1 MGKRITALFI
11 GALCLA
17 GGLAAQTPQ
26 PILKGKVIDRGGET
40 VIGAHVKWKNAQGG
54 AVTDLDGNFSI
65 PETGTELV
73 ISFLGYKTQ
82 TIKIKPGQKN
92 LVITLEDDAQDLDE
106 LVVVGYGTQ
115 KKASLTGSIETIKS
129 EDLLSLPT
137 ANLDEALYGQVA
149 GLQVMQ
155 TTGDPSS
162 AKEAN
167 LHIRGINNSPLLVID
182 GVPRFGTTTSDGEMR
197 LSDLNPDDIESISI
211 LKDAAAAAVYG
222 ARAANG
228 VILVQTKRASGN
240 QKVSVNYRGQ
250 MNIQQATQLP
260 DFLDA
265 YEYAK
270 LYNRAVENTPGTAN
284 AAYTPEQLEMIRTH
298 SNPNVYGDE
307 NLLDYLDN
315 VGYTTTHSVSA
326 NGGNQYVKY
335 YISGGY
341 THSKG
346 LYSEVNR
353 DRFNYSAKLDATLTK
368 GLVLSLDITGSRS
381 NSKNSSYTTIDNAYN
396 SSPLQVLRFDNGYL
410 ASVDGSN
417 PLINVEGLGGYIKD
431 TGKMNTIT
439 ANLRWELPWV
449 KGLSV
454 YARATFDNNTRI
466 EKTFD
471 KPVTLYTYD
480 QQTGQFDTDPNTVYP
495 TAKVSIEQ
503 IDRFVDNQLYEAG
516 INYNRTFAA
525 KHDVGAM
532 LVANYQQTHNQYMT
546 GENQNASIYPETI
559 VLQARMTIGT
569 AVTARLL
576 GSETYNQRASLIGR
590 LNYGYDYRYFVE
602 ASFRVDGSTYFHP
615 DHRWGFFPSVSASWV
630 LSNETFFKN
639 WKQKVLSNVK
649 FRASTGLLGDDGL
662 VGEYSYLLT
671 YIESTRE
678 GYNIGGN
685 YRPGIIMST
694 GNYPNPELT
703 WGKSHDYNIAADL
716 GFWDNRFGLTFEHYW
731 RYETDKITAA
741 PSYLYPPST
750 GVDGNVPNMNFSKLK
765 AWGWDLTLT
774 HRNTV
779 GKVKYNV
786 DLTLAKSQ
794 DKYLDFGDES
804 SVTPNL
810 RRVGRSS
817 MVWSMYEAEGL
828 FQSQEEIDNWPLDQD
843 GQGNATLAP
852 GDIKYKDQDGNHV
865 LDTKD
870 LVYVKNS
877 SNPDF
882 NFSLRLGASYKGF
895 FVNVMFQGAT
905 GYQQNIKELYTT
917 NSGSLQRFQ
926 KYHLTDTWTPD
937 NPGAS
942 LPRIKFATANDNN
955 RKEST
960 FWVRDCDFLRLK
972 SLSLGYALQPAVLKK
987 LKLTS
992 ASIAL
997 QGSNLV
1003 TWSSLSDLG
1012 MDPESLRGYPIQ
1024 RSYGITLNLG
1034 F

>member
-346 LYSEVNR
+346 LYSGVNR

-559 VLQARMTIGT
+559 GT

-590 LNYGYDYRYFVE
+590 LNYGYDYRYFV
-602 ASFRVDGSTYFHP
+602 
-615 DHRWGFFPSVSASWV
+615 
-630 LSNETFFKN
+630 
-639 WKQKVLSNVK
+639 
-649 FRASTGLLGDDGL
+649 
-662 VGEYSYLLT
+662 
-671 YIESTRE
+671 
-678 GYNIGGN
+678 
-685 YRPGIIMST
+685 
-694 GNYPNPELT
+694 
-703 WGKSHDYNIAADL
+703 
-716 GFWDNRFGLTFEHYW
+716 
-731 RYETDKITAA
+731 
-741 PSYLYPPST
+741 
-750 GVDGNVPNMNFSKLK
+750 
-765 AWGWDLTLT
+765 
-774 HRNTV
+774 
-779 GKVKYNV
+779 
-786 DLTLAKSQ
+786 
-794 DKYLDFGDES
+794 
-804 SVTPNL
+804 
-810 RRVGRSS
+810 
-817 MVWSMYEAEGL
+817 
-828 FQSQEEIDNWPLDQD
+828 
-843 GQGNATLAP
+843 
-852 GDIKYKDQDGNHV
+852 
-865 LDTKD
+865 
-870 LVYVKNS
+870 
-877 SNPDF
+877 
-882 NFSLRLGASYKGF
+882 
-895 FVNVMFQGAT
+895 
-905 GYQQNIKELYTT
+905 
-917 NSGSLQRFQ
+917 
-926 KYHLTDTWTPD
+926 
-937 NPGAS
+937 
-942 LPRIKFATANDNN
+942 
-955 RKEST
+955 
-960 FWVRDCDFLRLK
+960 
-972 SLSLGYALQPAVLKK
+972 
-987 LKLTS
+987 
-992 ASIAL
+992 
-997 QGSNLV
+997 
-1003 TWSSLSDLG
+1003 
-1012 MDPESLRGYPIQ
+1012 
-1024 RSYGITLNLG
+1024 
-1034 F
+1034 

>member
-92 LVITLEDDAQDLDE
+92 LVVTLEDDAQDLDE

-270 LYNRAVENTPGTAN
+270 LYNRAVENTPGTTN
-284 AAYTPEQLEMIRTH
+284 MAYTPEQLEMIRTH

-346 LYSEVNR
+346 LYSGVNR

-368 GLVLSLDITGSRS
+368 GLVLSLDLTGSRS

-396 SSPLQVLRFDNGYL
+396 FSPLQVLRFDNGYL
-410 ASVDGSN
+410 ASADGSN

-466 EKTFD
+466 EKTFN

-546 GENQNASIYPETI
+546 GENQNASIYPE
-559 VLQARMTIGT
+559 TIGT

-882 NFSLRLGASYKGF
+882 NFRLGASYKGF

>member
-1 MGKRITALFI
+1 MKHKSIYTLITA
-11 GALCLA
+11 ALIC
-17 GGLAAQTPQ
+17 GNIDAQNALPM
-26 PILKGKVIDRGGET
+26 LKGKVIDRGGET
-40 VIGAHVKWKNAQGG
+40 VIGAHVRWKNDKAA
-54 AVTDLDGNFSI
+54 AVTDLDGNFTI
-65 PETGTELV
+65 PESGTELV
-73 ISFLGYKTQ
+73 VSFLGYKTQ
-82 TIKIKPGQKN
+82 YVKVKPGQKN
-92 LVITLEDDAQDLDE
+92 LVIRLEDDAQELDE
-106 LVVVGYGTQ
+106 LVVIGYGTQ
-115 KKASLTGSIETIKS
+115 KKSSLTGSIETIKS
-129 EDLLSLPT
+129 EDLLSMPT

-182 GVPRFGTTTSDGEMR
+182 GVPRFGTNTSDGEMR

-228 VILVQTKRASGN
+228 VILVQTKRAAGN

-260 DFLDA
+260 EFLDA
-265 YEYAK
+265 YNYAL
-270 LYNRAVENTPGTAN
+270 LYNKAVENTPGTTN
-284 AAYTPEQLEMIRTH
+284 TAYTPEQLEQIRTH
-298 SNPNVYGDE
+298 SNPNLYGDE
-307 NLLDYLDN
+307 DLLDYLDN
-315 VGYTTTHSVSA
+315 IGYTTTHSVSA
-326 NGGNQYVKY
+326 NGGNQFLKY

-341 THSKG
+341 THSQG
-346 LYSEVNR
+346 LYSGVNR

-368 GLVLSLDITGSRS
+368 GLVLSLDIMGARTD
-381 NSKNSSYTTIDNAYN
+381 SKNSSYTTIDAAYN
-396 SSPLQVLRFDNGYL
+396 FSPLQVLRFSNGYM
-410 ASVDGSN
+410 ASIDGSN

-431 TGKMNTIT
+431 TGRMNTIT
-439 ANLRWELPWV
+439 ANLKWELPWV
-449 KGLSV
+449 KGLSM
-454 YARATFDNNTRI
+454 YARATFDNNNRM
-466 EKTFD
+466 EKTFS

-480 QQTGQFDTDPNTVYP
+480 AQTGDYAIDPNTVYP
-495 TAKVSIEQ
+495 TAKVTVEQ
-503 IDRFVDNQLYEAG
+503 TDRFVNNQLYEAG
-516 INYNRTFAA
+516 INYNRTFNS

-532 LVANYQQTHNQYMT
+532 LIANYQQTHNQYMT
-546 GENQNASIYPETI
+546 GENQNAAIYPEI
-559 VLQARMTIGT
+559 IGT
-569 AVTARLL
+569 AVSARLI
-576 GSETYNQRASLIGR
+576 GSEAYNQRASLIGR
-590 LNYGYDYRYFVE
+590 LNYGYDYRYFIE

-615 DHRWGFFPSVSASWV
+615 DHRWGFFPSVSGSWV
-630 LSNETFFKN
+630 LSNEKFFKEWN
-639 WKQKVLSNVK
+639 QKVLSNVK

-662 VGEYSYLLT
+662 VGEYAYLLT
-671 YIESTRE
+671 FMESTRE
-678 GYNIGGN
+678 GYNIGGI
-685 YRPGIIMST
+685 YRPGIIMNT

-703 WGKSHDYNIAADL
+703 WGKSHDYNIATDL
-716 GFWDNRFGLTFEHYW
+716 GFWDNRFGLTFEYYW
-731 RYETDKITAA
+731 RFETDKITAA

-750 GVDGNVPNMNFSKLK
+750 GVSGNVPNMNFSKLK

-774 HRNTV
+774 HRNTI

-786 DLTLAKSQ
+786 DLTLAKSD

-804 SVTPNL
+804 SVSPNL

-817 MVWSMYEAEGL
+817 MVWAMYEAEGL
-828 FQSQEEIDNWPLDQD
+828 FQSQEEIDAYMPNMSEADK
-843 GQGNATLAP
+843 AALAP
-852 GDIKYKDQDGNHV
+852 GDIKYKDQNNDGR
-865 LDTKD
+865 LTTEDMI
-870 LVYVKNS
+870 YVKNS

-882 NFSLRLGASYKGF
+882 NFSIRLGASYKGF
-895 FVNVMFQGAT
+895 FINAMFQGAT

-926 KYHLTDTWTPD
+926 EYHLTDCWSSD
-937 NPGAS
+937 NPNAT

-960 FWVRDCDFLRLK
+960 FWIRDCDFLRLK
-972 SLSLGYALQPAVLKK
+972 SLSIGYAFQPALLKK
-987 LKLTS
+987 IKLNS

-997 QGSNLV
+997 QGSNLL
-1003 TWSSLSDLG
+1003 TWSSISDLG

>member
-1 MGKRITALFI
+1 MKHKSIYTLITA
-11 GALCLA
+11 ALIC
-17 GGLAAQTPQ
+17 GNIDAQNALPM
-26 PILKGKVIDRGGET
+26 LKGKVIDRGGET
-40 VIGAHVKWKNAQGG
+40 VIGAHVRWKNDKAA
-54 AVTDLDGNFSI
+54 AVTDLDGNFTI
-65 PETGTELV
+65 PESGTELV
-73 ISFLGYKTQ
+73 VSFLGYKTQ
-82 TIKIKPGQKN
+82 YVKVKPGQKN
-92 LVITLEDDAQDLDE
+92 LVIRLEDDAQELDE
-106 LVVVGYGTQ
+106 LVVIGYGTQ
-115 KKASLTGSIETIKS
+115 KKSSLTGSIETIKS
-129 EDLLSLPT
+129 EDLLSMPT

-182 GVPRFGTTTSDGEMR
+182 GVPRFGTNTSDGEMR

-228 VILVQTKRASGN
+228 VILVQTKRAAGN

-260 DFLDA
+260 EFLDA
-265 YEYAK
+265 YNYAL
-270 LYNRAVENTPGTAN
+270 LYNKAVENTPGTTN
-284 AAYTPEQLEMIRTH
+284 TAYTPEQLEQIRTH
-298 SNPNVYGDE
+298 SNPNLYGDE
-307 NLLDYLDN
+307 DLLDYLDN
-315 VGYTTTHSVSA
+315 IGYTTTHSVSA
-326 NGGNQYVKY
+326 NGGNQFLKY

-341 THSKG
+341 THSQG
-346 LYSEVNR
+346 LYSGVNR

-368 GLVLSLDITGSRS
+368 GLVLSLDIMGARTD
-381 NSKNSSYTTIDNAYN
+381 SKNSSYTTIDAAYN
-396 SSPLQVLRFDNGYL
+396 FSPLQVLRFSNGYM
-410 ASVDGSN
+410 ASIDGSN

-431 TGKMNTIT
+431 TGRMNTIT
-439 ANLRWELPWV
+439 ANLKWELPWV
-449 KGLSV
+449 KGLSM
-454 YARATFDNNTRI
+454 YARATFDNNTRM
-466 EKTFD
+466 EKTFS

-480 QQTGQFDTDPNTVYP
+480 AQTGDYAIDPNTVYP
-495 TAKVSIEQ
+495 TAKVTVEQ
-503 IDRFVDNQLYEAG
+503 TDRFVNNQLYEAG
-516 INYNRTFAA
+516 INYNRTFNS

-546 GENQNASIYPETI
+546 GENQNAAIYPEI
-559 VLQARMTIGT
+559 IGT
-569 AVTARLL
+569 AVSARLI
-576 GSETYNQRASLIGR
+576 GSEAYNQRASLIGR
-590 LNYGYDYRYFVE
+590 LNYGYDYRYFIE

-615 DHRWGFFPSVSASWV
+615 DHRWGFFPSVSGSWV
-630 LSNETFFKN
+630 LSNEKFFKEWN
-639 WKQKVLSNVK
+639 QKVLSNVK

-662 VGEYSYLLT
+662 VGEYAYLLT
-671 YIESTRE
+671 FMESTRE
-678 GYNIGGN
+678 GYNIGGI
-685 YRPGIIMST
+685 YRPGIIMNT

-703 WGKSHDYNIAADL
+703 WGKSHDYNIATDL
-716 GFWDNRFGLTFEHYW
+716 GFWDNRFGLTFEYYW
-731 RYETDKITAA
+731 RFETDKITAA

-750 GVDGNVPNMNFSKLK
+750 GVSGNVPNMNFSKLK

-774 HRNTV
+774 HRNTI

-786 DLTLAKSQ
+786 DLTLAKSD

-804 SVTPNL
+804 SVSPNL

-817 MVWSMYEAEGL
+817 MVWAMYEAEGL
-828 FQSQEEIDNWPLDQD
+828 FQSQEEIDAYMPNMSEADK
-843 GQGNATLAP
+843 AALAP
-852 GDIKYKDQDGNHV
+852 GDIKYKDQNNDGR
-865 LDTKD
+865 LTTEDMI
-870 LVYVKNS
+870 YVKNS

-882 NFSLRLGASYKGF
+882 NFSIRLGASYKGF
-895 FVNVMFQGAT
+895 FINAMFQGAT

-926 KYHLTDTWTPD
+926 EYHLTDCWSSD
-937 NPGAS
+937 NPNAT

-960 FWVRDCDFLRLK
+960 FWIRDCDFLRLK
-972 SLSLGYALQPAVLKK
+972 SLSIGYAFQPALLKK
-987 LKLTS
+987 IKLNS

-997 QGSNLV
+997 QGSNLL
-1003 TWSSLSDLG
+1003 TWSSISDLG

>member
-1 MGKRITALFI
+1 MKHKSIYTLITA
-11 GALCLA
+11 ALIC
-17 GGLAAQTPQ
+17 GNIDAQNALPM
-26 PILKGKVIDRGGET
+26 LKGKVIDRGGET
-40 VIGAHVKWKNAQGG
+40 VIGAHVRWKNDKAA
-54 AVTDLDGNFSI
+54 AVTDLDGNFTI
-65 PETGTELV
+65 PESGTELV
-73 ISFLGYKTQ
+73 VSFLGYKTQ
-82 TIKIKPGQKN
+82 YVKVKPGQKD
-92 LVITLEDDAQDLDE
+92 LVIRLEDDAQELDE
-106 LVVVGYGTQ
+106 LVVIGYGTQ
-115 KKASLTGSIETIKS
+115 KKSSLTGSIETIKS
-129 EDLLSLPT
+129 EDLLSMPT

-182 GVPRFGTTTSDGEMR
+182 GVPRFGTNTSDGEMR

-228 VILVQTKRASGN
+228 VILVQTKRAAGN

-260 DFLDA
+260 EFLDA
-265 YEYAK
+265 YNYAL
-270 LYNRAVENTPGTAN
+270 LYNKAVENTPGTTN
-284 AAYTPEQLEMIRTH
+284 TAYTPEQLEQIRTH
-298 SNPNVYGDE
+298 SNPNLYGDE
-307 NLLDYLDN
+307 DLLDYLDN
-315 VGYTTTHSVSA
+315 IGYTTTHSVSA
-326 NGGNQYVKY
+326 NGGNQFLKY

-341 THSKG
+341 THSQG
-346 LYSEVNR
+346 LYSGVNR

-368 GLVLSLDITGSRS
+368 GLVLSLDIMGARTD
-381 NSKNSSYTTIDNAYN
+381 SKNSSYTTIDAAYN
-396 SSPLQVLRFDNGYL
+396 FSPLQVLRFSNGYM
-410 ASVDGSN
+410 ASIDGSN

-431 TGKMNTIT
+431 TGRMNTIT
-439 ANLRWELPWV
+439 ANLKWELPWV
-449 KGLSV
+449 KGLSM
-454 YARATFDNNTRI
+454 YARATFDNNNRM
-466 EKTFD
+466 EKTFS
-471 KPVTLYTYD
+471 KPVALYTYD
-480 QQTGQFDTDPNTVYP
+480 AQTGDYAIDPNTVYP
-495 TAKVSIEQ
+495 TAKVTVEQ
-503 IDRFVDNQLYEAG
+503 TDRFVNNQLYEAG
-516 INYNRTFAA
+516 INYNRTFNS

-546 GENQNASIYPETI
+546 GENQNAAIYPEI
-559 VLQARMTIGT
+559 IGT
-569 AVTARLL
+569 AVSARLI
-576 GSETYNQRASLIGR
+576 GSEAYNQRASLIGR
-590 LNYGYDYRYFVE
+590 LNYGYDYRYFIE

-615 DHRWGFFPSVSASWV
+615 DHRWGFFPSVSGSWV
-630 LSNETFFKN
+630 LSNEKFFKEWN
-639 WKQKVLSNVK
+639 QKVLSNVK

-662 VGEYSYLLT
+662 VGEYAYLLT
-671 YIESTRE
+671 FMESTRE
-678 GYNIGGN
+678 GYNIGGI
-685 YRPGIIMST
+685 YRPGIIMNT

-703 WGKSHDYNIAADL
+703 WGKSHDYNIATDL
-716 GFWDNRFGLTFEHYW
+716 GFWDNRFGLTFEYYW
-731 RYETDKITAA
+731 RFETDKITAA

-750 GVDGNVPNMNFSKLK
+750 GVSGNVPNMNFSKLK

-774 HRNTV
+774 HRNTI

-786 DLTLAKSQ
+786 DLTLAKSD

-804 SVTPNL
+804 SVSPNL

-817 MVWSMYEAEGL
+817 MVWAMYEAEGL
-828 FQSQEEIDNWPLDQD
+828 FQSQEEIDAYMPNMSEADK
-843 GQGNATLAP
+843 AALAP
-852 GDIKYKDQDGNHV
+852 GDIKYKDQNNDGK
-865 LDTKD
+865 LTTEDMI
-870 LVYVKNS
+870 YVKNS

-882 NFSLRLGASYKGF
+882 NFSIRLGASYKGF
-895 FVNVMFQGAT
+895 FINAMFQGAT

-926 KYHLTDTWTPD
+926 EYHLTDCWSSD
-937 NPGAS
+937 NPNAT

-960 FWVRDCDFLRLK
+960 FWIRDCDFLRLK
-972 SLSLGYALQPAVLKK
+972 SLSIGYAFQPALLKK
-987 LKLTS
+987 IKLNS

-997 QGSNLV
+997 QGSNLL
-1003 TWSSLSDLG
+1003 TWSSISDLG

>member
-1 MGKRITALFI
+1 MKHKSIYTLITA
-11 GALCLA
+11 ALIC
-17 GGLAAQTPQ
+17 GNIDAQNALPM
-26 PILKGKVIDRGGET
+26 LKGKVIDRGGET
-40 VIGAHVKWKNAQGG
+40 VIGAHVRWKNDKAA
-54 AVTDLDGNFSI
+54 AVTDLDGNFTI
-65 PETGTELV
+65 PESGTELV
-73 ISFLGYKTQ
+73 VSFLGYKTQ
-82 TIKIKPGQKN
+82 YVKVKPGQKN
-92 LVITLEDDAQDLDE
+92 LVIRLEDDAQELDE
-106 LVVVGYGTQ
+106 LVVIGYGTQ
-115 KKASLTGSIETIKS
+115 KKSSLTGSIETIKS
-129 EDLLSLPT
+129 EDLLSMPT

-182 GVPRFGTTTSDGEMR
+182 GVPRFGTNTSDGEMR

-228 VILVQTKRASGN
+228 VILVQTKRATGN

-260 DFLDA
+260 EFLDA
-265 YEYAK
+265 YNYAL
-270 LYNRAVENTPGTAN
+270 LYNKAVENTPGTTN
-284 AAYTPEQLEMIRTH
+284 TAYTPEQLEQIRTH
-298 SNPNVYGDE
+298 SNPNLYGDE
-307 NLLDYLDN
+307 DLLDYLDN
-315 VGYTTTHSVSA
+315 IGYSTTHSVSA
-326 NGGNQYVKY
+326 NGGNQFLKY

-341 THSKG
+341 THSQG
-346 LYSEVNR
+346 LYSGVNR

-368 GLVLSLDITGSRS
+368 GLVLSLDIMGARTD
-381 NSKNSSYTTIDNAYN
+381 SKNSSYTTIDAAYN
-396 SSPLQVLRFDNGYL
+396 FSPLQVLRFSNGYM
-410 ASVDGSN
+410 ASIDGSN

-431 TGKMNTIT
+431 TGRMNTIT
-439 ANLRWELPWV
+439 ANLKWELPWV
-449 KGLSV
+449 KGLSM
-454 YARATFDNNTRI
+454 YARATFDNNNRM
-466 EKTFD
+466 EKTFS

-480 QQTGQFDTDPNTVYP
+480 AQTGDYAIDPNTVYP
-495 TAKVSIEQ
+495 TAKVTVEQ
-503 IDRFVDNQLYEAG
+503 TDRFVNNQLYEAG
-516 INYNRTFAA
+516 INYNRTFNS

-546 GENQNASIYPETI
+546 GENQNAAIYPEI
-559 VLQARMTIGT
+559 IGT
-569 AVTARLL
+569 AVSARLI
-576 GSETYNQRASLIGR
+576 GSEAYNQRASLIGR
-590 LNYGYDYRYFVE
+590 LNYGYDYRYFIE

-615 DHRWGFFPSVSASWV
+615 DHRWGFFPSVSGSWV
-630 LSNETFFKN
+630 LSNEKFFKEWN
-639 WKQKVLSNVK
+639 QKVLSNVK

-662 VGEYSYLLT
+662 VGEYAYLLT
-671 YIESTRE
+671 FMESTRE
-678 GYNIGGN
+678 GYNIGGI
-685 YRPGIIMST
+685 YRPGIVMNT

-703 WGKSHDYNIAADL
+703 WGKSHDYNIATDL
-716 GFWDNRFGLTFEHYW
+716 GFWDNRFGLTFEYYW
-731 RYETDKITAA
+731 RFETDKITAA

-750 GVDGNVPNMNFSKLK
+750 GVSGNVPNMNFSKLK

-774 HRNTV
+774 HRNTI

-786 DLTLAKSQ
+786 DLTLAKSD

-804 SVTPNL
+804 SVSPNL

-817 MVWSMYEAEGL
+817 MVWAMYEAEGL
-828 FQSQEEIDNWPLDQD
+828 FQSQEEIDAYMPNMSEADK
-843 GQGNATLAP
+843 AALAP
-852 GDIKYKDQDGNHV
+852 GDIKYKDQNNDGR
-865 LDTKD
+865 LTTEDMI
-870 LVYVKNS
+870 YVKNS

-882 NFSLRLGASYKGF
+882 NFSIRLGASYKGF
-895 FVNVMFQGAT
+895 FINAMFQGAT

-926 KYHLTDTWTPD
+926 EYHLTDCWSSD
-937 NPGAS
+937 NPNAT

-960 FWVRDCDFLRLK
+960 FWIRDCDFLRLK
-972 SLSLGYALQPAVLKK
+972 SLSIGYAFQPALLKK
-987 LKLTS
+987 IKLNS

-997 QGSNLV
+997 QGSNLL
-1003 TWSSLSDLG
+1003 TWSSISDLG

>member
-1 MGKRITALFI
+1 MKHKSIYTLITA
-11 GALCLA
+11 ALIC
-17 GGLAAQTPQ
+17 GNIDAQNALPM
-26 PILKGKVIDRGGET
+26 LKGKVIDRGGET
-40 VIGAHVKWKNAQGG
+40 VIGAHVRWKNDKAA
-54 AVTDLDGNFSI
+54 AVTDLDGNFTI
-65 PETGTELV
+65 PESGTELV
-73 ISFLGYKTQ
+73 VSFLGYKTQ
-82 TIKIKPGQKN
+82 YVKVKPGQKN
-92 LVITLEDDAQDLDE
+92 LVIRLEDDAQELDE
-106 LVVVGYGTQ
+106 LVVIGYGTQ
-115 KKASLTGSIETIKS
+115 KKSSLTGSIETIKS
-129 EDLLSLPT
+129 EDLLSMPT

-182 GVPRFGTTTSDGEMR
+182 GVPRFGTNTSDGEMR

-228 VILVQTKRASGN
+228 VILVQTKRAAGN

-260 DFLDA
+260 EFLDA
-265 YEYAK
+265 YNYAL
-270 LYNRAVENTPGTAN
+270 LYNKAVENTPGTTN
-284 AAYTPEQLEMIRTH
+284 TAYTPEQLEQIRTH
-298 SNPNVYGDE
+298 SNPNLYGDE
-307 NLLDYLDN
+307 DLLDYLDN
-315 VGYTTTHSVSA
+315 IGYSTTHSVSA
-326 NGGNQYVKY
+326 NGGNQFLKY

-341 THSKG
+341 THSQG
-346 LYSEVNR
+346 LYSGVNR

-368 GLVLSLDITGSRS
+368 GLVLSLDIMGARTD
-381 NSKNSSYTTIDNAYN
+381 SKNSSYTTIDAAYN
-396 SSPLQVLRFDNGYL
+396 FSPLQVLRFSNGYM
-410 ASVDGSN
+410 ASIDGSN

-431 TGKMNTIT
+431 TGRMNTIT
-439 ANLRWELPWV
+439 ANLKWELPWV
-449 KGLSV
+449 KGLSM
-454 YARATFDNNTRI
+454 YARATFDNNNRM
-466 EKTFD
+466 EKTFS

-480 QQTGQFDTDPNTVYP
+480 AQTGDYAIDPNTVYP
-495 TAKVSIEQ
+495 TAKVTVEQ
-503 IDRFVDNQLYEAG
+503 TDRFVNNQLYEAG
-516 INYNRTFAA
+516 INYNRTFNS

-546 GENQNASIYPETI
+546 GENQNAAIYPEI
-559 VLQARMTIGT
+559 IGT
-569 AVTARLL
+569 AVSARLI
-576 GSETYNQRASLIGR
+576 GSEAYNQRASLIGR
-590 LNYGYDYRYFVE
+590 LNYGYDYRYFIE

-615 DHRWGFFPSVSASWV
+615 DHRWGFFPSVSGSWV
-630 LSNETFFKN
+630 LSNEKFFKEWN
-639 WKQKVLSNVK
+639 QKVLSNVK

-662 VGEYSYLLT
+662 VGEYAYLLT
-671 YIESTRE
+671 FMESTRE
-678 GYNIGGN
+678 GYNIGGI
-685 YRPGIIMST
+685 YRPGIVMNT

-703 WGKSHDYNIAADL
+703 WGKSHDYNIATDL
-716 GFWDNRFGLTFEHYW
+716 GFWDNRFGLTFEYYW
-731 RYETDKITAA
+731 RFETDKITAA

-750 GVDGNVPNMNFSKLK
+750 GVSGNVPNMNFSKLK

-774 HRNTV
+774 HRNTI

-786 DLTLAKSQ
+786 DLTLAKSD
-794 DKYLDFGDES
+794 DKYLNFGDES
-804 SVTPNL
+804 SVSPNL

-817 MVWSMYEAEGL
+817 MVWAMYEAEGL
-828 FQSQEEIDNWPLDQD
+828 FQSQEEIDAYMPNMSEADK
-843 GQGNATLAP
+843 AALAP
-852 GDIKYKDQDGNHV
+852 GDIKYKDQNNDGR
-865 LDTKD
+865 LTTEDMI
-870 LVYVKNS
+870 YVKNS

-882 NFSLRLGASYKGF
+882 NFSIRLGASYKGF
-895 FVNVMFQGAT
+895 FINAMFQGAT

-926 KYHLTDTWTPD
+926 EYHLTDCWSSD
-937 NPGAS
+937 NPNAT

-960 FWVRDCDFLRLK
+960 FWIRDCDFLRLK
-972 SLSLGYALQPAVLKK
+972 SLSIGYAFQPALLKK
-987 LKLTS
+987 IKLNS

-997 QGSNLV
+997 QGSNLL
-1003 TWSSLSDLG
+1003 TWSSISDLG

>member
-211 LKDAAAAAVYG
+211 LKDAAAAAVSG

-346 LYSEVNR
+346 LYSGVNR

-559 VLQARMTIGT
+559 GT

-694 GNYPNPELT
+694 GN
-703 WGKSHDYNIAADL
+703 
-716 GFWDNRFGLTFEHYW
+716 
-731 RYETDKITAA
+731 
-741 PSYLYPPST
+741 
-750 GVDGNVPNMNFSKLK
+750 
-765 AWGWDLTLT
+765 
-774 HRNTV
+774 
-779 GKVKYNV
+779 
-786 DLTLAKSQ
+786 
-794 DKYLDFGDES
+794 
-804 SVTPNL
+804 
-810 RRVGRSS
+810 
-817 MVWSMYEAEGL
+817 
-828 FQSQEEIDNWPLDQD
+828 
-843 GQGNATLAP
+843 
-852 GDIKYKDQDGNHV
+852 
-865 LDTKD
+865 
-870 LVYVKNS
+870 
-877 SNPDF
+877 
-882 NFSLRLGASYKGF
+882 
-895 FVNVMFQGAT
+895 
-905 GYQQNIKELYTT
+905 
-917 NSGSLQRFQ
+917 
-926 KYHLTDTWTPD
+926 
-937 NPGAS
+937 
-942 LPRIKFATANDNN
+942 
-955 RKEST
+955 
-960 FWVRDCDFLRLK
+960 
-972 SLSLGYALQPAVLKK
+972 
-987 LKLTS
+987 
-992 ASIAL
+992 
-997 QGSNLV
+997 
-1003 TWSSLSDLG
+1003 
-1012 MDPESLRGYPIQ
+1012 
-1024 RSYGITLNLG
+1024 
-1034 F
+1034 

>member
-1 MGKRITALFI
+1 MKHKSIFTLFAASLLCGHLGAQNAL
-11 GALCLA
+11 
-17 GGLAAQTPQ
+17 PM
-26 PILKGKVIDRGGET
+26 LKGKVIDRGGET
-40 VIGAHVKWKNAQGG
+40 VIGAHVRWKNDKAA
-54 AVTDLDGNFSI
+54 AVTDLDGNFII
-65 PETGTELV
+65 PETGSELV
-73 ISFLGYKTQ
+73 VSFLGYKTQ
-82 TIKIKPGQKN
+82 YVKVKPGQKD
-92 LVITLEDDAQDLDE
+92 LVIRLEDDAQELDE
-106 LVVVGYGTQ
+106 LVVIGYGTQ
-115 KKASLTGSIETIKS
+115 KKSSLTGSIETIKS
-129 EDLLSLPT
+129 EDLLSMPT

-162 AKEAN
+162 AKEAD

-182 GVPRFGTTTSDGEMR
+182 GVPRFGTSTSDGEMR

-228 VILVQTKRASGN
+228 VILVQTKRATGN

-265 YEYAK
+265 YNYAL
-270 LYNRAVENTPGTAN
+270 LYNRAVENTPGTTN
-284 AAYTPEQLEMIRTH
+284 TAYTPEQLEQIRTH
-298 SNPNVYGDE
+298 SNPNLYGDE
-307 NLLDYLDN
+307 DLLDYLDN
-315 VGYTTTHSVSA
+315 IGYTTTHSVSA
-326 NGGNQYVKY
+326 NGGNQFLKY

-346 LYSEVNR
+346 LYSGVNR

-368 GLVLSLDITGSRS
+368 GLVLSLDIMGARTD
-381 NSKNSSYTTIDNAYN
+381 SKNSSYTTIDAAYN
-396 SSPLQVLRFDNGYL
+396 FSPLQVLRFSNGYM

-431 TGKMNTIT
+431 TGRMNTIT
-439 ANLRWELPWV
+439 ANLKWDLPWV
-449 KGLSV
+449 KGLSI
-454 YARATFDNNTRI
+454 YARATFDNNTRM
-466 EKTFD
+466 EKTFS

-480 QQTGQFDTDPNTVYP
+480 AQTNEYSIDPNTVYP
-495 TAKVSIEQ
+495 TAKTTVEQ
-503 IDRFVDNQLYEAG
+503 IDRFVNNQLYEAG
-516 INYNRTFAA
+516 INYNRTFNS

-546 GENQNASIYPETI
+546 GENQNAAIYPEI
-559 VLQARMTIGT
+559 IGT
-569 AVTARLL
+569 AVSARLI

-615 DHRWGFFPSVSASWV
+615 DHRWGFFPSISGSWV
-630 LSNETFFKN
+630 LSNEKFFKN
-639 WKQKVLSNVK
+639 WNQKVLSNVK

-662 VGEYSYLLT
+662 VGEYAYLLT
-671 YIESTRE
+671 FMESTRE
-678 GYNIGGN
+678 GYNIGGI
-685 YRPGIIMST
+685 YRPGIVMNT
-694 GNYPNPELT
+694 GNYPNPALT
-703 WGKSHDYNIAADL
+703 WGKSHDYNIATDL
-716 GFWDNRFGLTFEHYW
+716 GFWDNRFGLTFEYYW
-731 RYETDKITAA
+731 RFETDKITAA

-750 GVDGNVPNMNFSKLK
+750 GVEGNVPNMNFSKLK

-774 HRNTV
+774 HRNTI

-786 DLTLAKSQ
+786 DLTLAKSD

-804 SVTPNL
+804 SVYPNL

-817 MVWSMYEAEGL
+817 MVWAMYEAEGL
-828 FQSQEEIDNWPLDQD
+828 FQSQEEIDAYMPNMSESDK
-843 GQGNATLAP
+843 AALAP
-852 GDIKYKDQDGNHV
+852 GDIKYKDQNNDGK
-865 LDTKD
+865 LTTEDMI
-870 LVYVKNS
+870 YVKNS

-882 NFSLRLGASYKGF
+882 NLSIRLGVNYKGF
-895 FVNVMFQGAT
+895 FINAMFQGAT

-926 KYHLTDTWTPD
+926 EYHLTDCWTPD
-937 NPGAS
+937 NPNAT

-960 FWVRDCDFLRLK
+960 FWIRDCDFLRLK
-972 SLSLGYALQPAVLKK
+972 SLSIGYAFQPALLKK
-987 LKLTS
+987 MKLNS

-997 QGSNLV
+997 QGSNLL
-1003 TWSSLSDLG
+1003 TWSSISDLG

>member
-1 MGKRITALFI
+1 MKHKSIYTLIIAALI
-11 GALCLA
+11 CGNIDAQNAL
-17 GGLAAQTPQ
+17 PM
-26 PILKGKVIDRGGET
+26 LKGKVIDRGGET
-40 VIGAHVKWKNAQGG
+40 VIGAHVRWKNDKAA
-54 AVTDLDGNFSI
+54 AVTDLDGNFTI
-65 PETGTELV
+65 PESGTELV
-73 ISFLGYKTQ
+73 VSFLGYKTQ
-82 TIKIKPGQKN
+82 YVKVKPGQKD
-92 LVITLEDDAQDLDE
+92 LVIRLEDDAQELDE
-106 LVVVGYGTQ
+106 LVVIGYGTQ
-115 KKASLTGSIETIKS
+115 KKSSLTGSIETIKS
-129 EDLLSLPT
+129 EDLLSMPT

-182 GVPRFGTTTSDGEMR
+182 GVPRFGTNTSDGEMR

-228 VILVQTKRASGN
+228 VILVQTKRAAGN

-260 DFLDA
+260 EFLDA
-265 YEYAK
+265 YNYAL
-270 LYNRAVENTPGTAN
+270 LYNKAVENTPGTTN
-284 AAYTPEQLEMIRTH
+284 TAYTPEQLEQIRTH
-298 SNPNVYGDE
+298 SNPNLYGDE
-307 NLLDYLDN
+307 DLLDHLDN
-315 VGYTTTHSVSA
+315 IGYTTTHSVSA
-326 NGGNQYVKY
+326 NGGNQFLKY

-341 THSKG
+341 THSQG
-346 LYSEVNR
+346 LYSGVNR

-368 GLVLSLDITGSRS
+368 GLVLSLDIMGARTD
-381 NSKNSSYTTIDNAYN
+381 SKNSSYTTIDAAYN
-396 SSPLQVLRFDNGYL
+396 FSPLQVLRFSNGYM
-410 ASVDGSN
+410 ASIDGSN

-431 TGKMNTIT
+431 TGRMNTIT
-439 ANLRWELPWV
+439 ANLKWELPWV
-449 KGLSV
+449 KGLSM
-454 YARATFDNNTRI
+454 YARATFDNNNRM
-466 EKTFD
+466 EKTFS

-480 QQTGQFDTDPNTVYP
+480 AQTGDYAIDPNTVYP
-495 TAKVSIEQ
+495 TAKVTVEQ
-503 IDRFVDNQLYEAG
+503 TDRFVNNQLYEAG
-516 INYNRTFAA
+516 INYNRTFNS

-546 GENQNASIYPETI
+546 GENQNAAIYPEI
-559 VLQARMTIGT
+559 IGT
-569 AVTARLL
+569 AVSARLI
-576 GSETYNQRASLIGR
+576 GSEAYNQRASLIGR
-590 LNYGYDYRYFVE
+590 LNYGYDYRYFIE

-615 DHRWGFFPSVSASWV
+615 DHRWGFFPSVSGSWV
-630 LSNETFFKN
+630 LSNEKFFKEWN
-639 WKQKVLSNVK
+639 QKVLSNVK

-662 VGEYSYLLT
+662 VGEYAYLLT
-671 YIESTRE
+671 FMESTRE
-678 GYNIGGN
+678 GYNIGGI
-685 YRPGIIMST
+685 YRPGIVMNT

-703 WGKSHDYNIAADL
+703 WGKSHDYNIATDL
-716 GFWDNRFGLTFEHYW
+716 GFWDNRFGLTFEYYW
-731 RYETDKITAA
+731 RFETDKITAA

-750 GVDGNVPNMNFSKLK
+750 GVSGNVPNMNFSKLK

-774 HRNTV
+774 HRNTI

-786 DLTLAKSQ
+786 DLTLAKSD

-804 SVTPNL
+804 SVSPNL

-817 MVWSMYEAEGL
+817 MVWAMYEAEGL
-828 FQSQEEIDNWPLDQD
+828 FQSQEEIDAYMPNMSEADK
-843 GQGNATLAP
+843 AALAP
-852 GDIKYKDQDGNHV
+852 GDIKYKDQNNDGK
-865 LDTKD
+865 LTTEDMI
-870 LVYVKNS
+870 YVKNS

-882 NFSLRLGASYKGF
+882 NFSIRLGASYKGF
-895 FVNVMFQGAT
+895 FINAMFQGAT

-926 KYHLTDTWTPD
+926 EYHLTDCWSSD
-937 NPGAS
+937 NPNAT

-960 FWVRDCDFLRLK
+960 FWIRDCDFLRLK
-972 SLSLGYALQPAVLKK
+972 SLSIGYAFQPALLKK
-987 LKLTS
+987 IKLNS

-997 QGSNLV
+997 QGSNLL
-1003 TWSSLSDLG
+1003 TWSSISDLG

>member
-1 MGKRITALFI
+1 MKHKSIYTLITA
-11 GALCLA
+11 ALIC
-17 GGLAAQTPQ
+17 GNIDAQNALPM
-26 PILKGKVIDRGGET
+26 LKGKVIDRGGET
-40 VIGAHVKWKNAQGG
+40 VIGAHVRWKNDKAA
-54 AVTDLDGNFSI
+54 AVTDLDGNFTI
-65 PETGTELV
+65 PESGTELV
-73 ISFLGYKTQ
+73 VSFLGYKTQ
-82 TIKIKPGQKN
+82 YVKVKPGQKD
-92 LVITLEDDAQDLDE
+92 LVIRLEDDAQELDE
-106 LVVVGYGTQ
+106 LVVIGYGTQ
-115 KKASLTGSIETIKS
+115 KKSSLTGSIETIKS
-129 EDLLSLPT
+129 EDLLSMPT

-182 GVPRFGTTTSDGEMR
+182 GVPRFGTNTSDGEMR

-228 VILVQTKRASGN
+228 VILVQTKRAAGN

-260 DFLDA
+260 EFLDA
-265 YEYAK
+265 YNYAL
-270 LYNRAVENTPGTAN
+270 LYNKAVENTPGTTN
-284 AAYTPEQLEMIRTH
+284 TAYTPEQLEQIRTH
-298 SNPNVYGDE
+298 ANPNLYGDE
-307 NLLDYLDN
+307 DLLDYLDN
-315 VGYTTTHSVSA
+315 IGYTTTHSVSA
-326 NGGNQYVKY
+326 NGGNQFLKY

-341 THSKG
+341 THSQG
-346 LYSEVNR
+346 LYSGVNR

-368 GLVLSLDITGSRS
+368 GLVLSLDIMGARTD
-381 NSKNSSYTTIDNAYN
+381 SKNSSYTTIDAAYN
-396 SSPLQVLRFDNGYL
+396 FSPLQVLRFSNGYM
-410 ASVDGSN
+410 ASIDGSN

-431 TGKMNTIT
+431 TGRMNTIT
-439 ANLRWELPWV
+439 ANLKWELPWV
-449 KGLSV
+449 KGLSM
-454 YARATFDNNTRI
+454 YARATFDNNTRM
-466 EKTFD
+466 EKTFS

-480 QQTGQFDTDPNTVYP
+480 AQTGDYAIDPNTVYP
-495 TAKVSIEQ
+495 TAKVTVEQ
-503 IDRFVDNQLYEAG
+503 TDRFVNNQLYEAG
-516 INYNRTFAA
+516 INYNRTFNS

-546 GENQNASIYPETI
+546 GENQNAAIYPEI
-559 VLQARMTIGT
+559 IGT
-569 AVTARLL
+569 AVSARLI
-576 GSETYNQRASLIGR
+576 GSEAYNQRASLIGR
-590 LNYGYDYRYFVE
+590 LNYGYDYRYFIE

-615 DHRWGFFPSVSASWV
+615 DHRWGFFPSISGSWV
-630 LSNETFFKN
+630 LSNEKFFKEWN
-639 WKQKVLSNVK
+639 QKVLSNVK

-662 VGEYSYLLT
+662 VGEYAYLLT
-671 YIESTRE
+671 FMESTRE
-678 GYNIGGN
+678 GYNIGGI
-685 YRPGIIMST
+685 YRPGIIMNT

-703 WGKSHDYNIAADL
+703 WGKSHDYNIATDL
-716 GFWDNRFGLTFEHYW
+716 GFWDNRFGLTFEYYW
-731 RYETDKITAA
+731 RFETDKITAA

-750 GVDGNVPNMNFSKLK
+750 GVSGNVPNMNFSKLK

-774 HRNTV
+774 HRNTI

-786 DLTLAKSQ
+786 DLTLAKSD

-804 SVTPNL
+804 SVSPNL

-817 MVWSMYEAEGL
+817 MVWAMYEAEGL
-828 FQSQEEIDNWPLDQD
+828 FQSQEEIDAYMPNMSEADK
-843 GQGNATLAP
+843 AALAP
-852 GDIKYKDQDGNHV
+852 GDIKYKDQNNDGK
-865 LDTKD
+865 LTTEDMI
-870 LVYVKNS
+870 YVKNS

-882 NFSLRLGASYKGF
+882 NFSIRLGASYKGF
-895 FVNVMFQGAT
+895 FINAMFQGAT

-926 KYHLTDTWTPD
+926 EYHLTDCWSSD
-937 NPGAS
+937 NPNAT

-960 FWVRDCDFLRLK
+960 FWIRDCDFLRLK
-972 SLSLGYALQPAVLKK
+972 SLSIGYAFQPALLKK
-987 LKLTS
+987 IKLNS

-997 QGSNLV
+997 QGSNLL
-1003 TWSSLSDLG
+1003 TWSSISDLG

>member
-346 LYSEVNR
+346 LYSGVNR

-559 VLQARMTIGT
+559 GT

-649 FRASTGLLGDDGL
+649 FRASSCQ
-662 VGEYSYLLT
+662 V
-671 YIESTRE
+671 
-678 GYNIGGN
+678 
-685 YRPGIIMST
+685 PG
-694 GNYPNPELT
+694 
-703 WGKSHDYNIAADL
+703 
-716 GFWDNRFGLTFEHYW
+716 F
-731 RYETDKITAA
+731 
-741 PSYLYPPST
+741 
-750 GVDGNVPNMNFSKLK
+750 
-765 AWGWDLTLT
+765 
-774 HRNTV
+774 HRS
-779 GKVKYNV
+779 
-786 DLTLAKSQ
+786 A
-794 DKYLDFGDES
+794 
-804 SVTPNL
+804 
-810 RRVGRSS
+810 RR
-817 MVWSMYEAEGL
+817 
-828 FQSQEEIDNWPLDQD
+828 
-843 GQGNATLAP
+843 
-852 GDIKYKDQDGNHV
+852 
-865 LDTKD
+865 
-870 LVYVKNS
+870 
-877 SNPDF
+877 
-882 NFSLRLGASYKGF
+882 
-895 FVNVMFQGAT
+895 
-905 GYQQNIKELYTT
+905 
-917 NSGSLQRFQ
+917 
-926 KYHLTDTWTPD
+926 
-937 NPGAS
+937 
-942 LPRIKFATANDNN
+942 
-955 RKEST
+955 
-960 FWVRDCDFLRLK
+960 
-972 SLSLGYALQPAVLKK
+972 
-987 LKLTS
+987 
-992 ASIAL
+992 
-997 QGSNLV
+997 
-1003 TWSSLSDLG
+1003 
-1012 MDPESLRGYPIQ
+1012 
-1024 RSYGITLNLG
+1024 
-1034 F
+1034 

>member
-92 LVITLEDDAQDLDE
+92 LVVTLEDDAQDLDE

-155 TTGDPSS
+155 TTGYPSS

-346 LYSEVNR
+346 LYSGVNR

-439 ANLRWELPWV
+439 ANLHWELPWV

-546 GENQNASIYPETI
+546 GENQNASIYPE
-559 VLQARMTIGT
+559 TIGT

-741 PSYLYPPST
+741 PYYL
-750 GVDGNVPNMNFSKLK
+750 
-765 AWGWDLTLT
+765 
-774 HRNTV
+774 
-779 GKVKYNV
+779 
-786 DLTLAKSQ
+786 
-794 DKYLDFGDES
+794 
-804 SVTPNL
+804 
-810 RRVGRSS
+810 
-817 MVWSMYEAEGL
+817 
-828 FQSQEEIDNWPLDQD
+828 
-843 GQGNATLAP
+843 
-852 GDIKYKDQDGNHV
+852 
-865 LDTKD
+865 
-870 LVYVKNS
+870 
-877 SNPDF
+877 
-882 NFSLRLGASYKGF
+882 
-895 FVNVMFQGAT
+895 
-905 GYQQNIKELYTT
+905 
-917 NSGSLQRFQ
+917 
-926 KYHLTDTWTPD
+926 
-937 NPGAS
+937 
-942 LPRIKFATANDNN
+942 
-955 RKEST
+955 
-960 FWVRDCDFLRLK
+960 
-972 SLSLGYALQPAVLKK
+972 
-987 LKLTS
+987 
-992 ASIAL
+992 
-997 QGSNLV
+997 
-1003 TWSSLSDLG
+1003 
-1012 MDPESLRGYPIQ
+1012 
-1024 RSYGITLNLG
+1024 
-1034 F
+1034 

>member
-92 LVITLEDDAQDLDE
+92 LVVTLEDDAQDLDE

-346 LYSEVNR
+346 LYSGVNR

-454 YARATFDNNTRI
+454 YARATFDNNTRM

-546 GENQNASIYPETI
+546 GENQNASIYPE
-559 VLQARMTIGT
+559 TIGT

-810 RRVGRSS
+810 RRVGRS

>member
-1 MGKRITALFI
+1 MKHKSIYTLITA
-11 GALCLA
+11 ALIC
-17 GGLAAQTPQ
+17 GNIDAQNALPM
-26 PILKGKVIDRGGET
+26 LKGKVIDRGGET
-40 VIGAHVKWKNAQGG
+40 VIGAHVRWKNDKAA
-54 AVTDLDGNFSI
+54 AVTDLDGNFTI
-65 PETGTELV
+65 PESGTELV
-73 ISFLGYKTQ
+73 VSFLGYKTQ
-82 TIKIKPGQKN
+82 YVKVKPGQKD
-92 LVITLEDDAQDLDE
+92 LVIRLEDDAQELDE
-106 LVVVGYGTQ
+106 LVVIGYGTQ
-115 KKASLTGSIETIKS
+115 KKSSLTGSIETIKS
-129 EDLLSLPT
+129 EDLLSMPT

-182 GVPRFGTTTSDGEMR
+182 GVPRFGTNTSDGEMR

-228 VILVQTKRASGN
+228 VILVQTKRAAGN

-260 DFLDA
+260 EFLDA
-265 YEYAK
+265 YNYAL
-270 LYNRAVENTPGTAN
+270 LYNKAVENTPGTTN
-284 AAYTPEQLEMIRTH
+284 TAYTPEQLEQIQTH
-298 SNPNVYGDE
+298 SNPNLYGDE
-307 NLLDYLDN
+307 DLLDYLDN
-315 VGYTTTHSVSA
+315 IGYTTTHSVSA
-326 NGGNQYVKY
+326 NGGNQFLKY

-341 THSKG
+341 THSQG
-346 LYSEVNR
+346 LYSGVNR

-368 GLVLSLDITGSRS
+368 GLVLSLDIMGARTD
-381 NSKNSSYTTIDNAYN
+381 SKNSSYTTIDAAYN
-396 SSPLQVLRFDNGYL
+396 FSPLQVLRFSNGYM
-410 ASVDGSN
+410 ASIDGSN

-431 TGKMNTIT
+431 TGRMNTIT
-439 ANLRWELPWV
+439 ANLKWELPWV
-449 KGLSV
+449 KGLSM
-454 YARATFDNNTRI
+454 YARATFDNNNRM
-466 EKTFD
+466 EKTFS

-480 QQTGQFDTDPNTVYP
+480 AQTGDYAIDPNTVYP
-495 TAKVSIEQ
+495 TAKVTVEQ
-503 IDRFVDNQLYEAG
+503 TDRFVNNQLYEAG
-516 INYNRTFAA
+516 INYNRTFNS

-546 GENQNASIYPETI
+546 GENQNAAIYPEI
-559 VLQARMTIGT
+559 IGT
-569 AVTARLL
+569 AISARLI
-576 GSETYNQRASLIGR
+576 GSEAYNQRASLIGR
-590 LNYGYDYRYFVE
+590 LNYGYDYRYFIE

-615 DHRWGFFPSVSASWV
+615 DHRWGFFPSVSGSWV
-630 LSNETFFKN
+630 LSNEKFFKEWN
-639 WKQKVLSNVK
+639 QKILSNVK

-662 VGEYSYLLT
+662 VGEYAYLLT
-671 YIESTRE
+671 FMESTRE
-678 GYNIGGN
+678 GYNIGGI
-685 YRPGIIMST
+685 YRPGIVMNT

-703 WGKSHDYNIAADL
+703 WGKSHDYNIATDL
-716 GFWDNRFGLTFEHYW
+716 GFWDNRFGLTFEYYW
-731 RYETDKITAA
+731 RFETDKITAA

-750 GVDGNVPNMNFSKLK
+750 GVSGNVPNMNFSKLK

-774 HRNTV
+774 HRNTI

-786 DLTLAKSQ
+786 DLTLAKSD

-804 SVTPNL
+804 SVSPNL

-817 MVWSMYEAEGL
+817 MVWAMYEAEGL
-828 FQSQEEIDNWPLDQD
+828 FQSQEEIDAYMPNMSEADK
-843 GQGNATLAP
+843 AALAP
-852 GDIKYKDQDGNHV
+852 GDIKYKDQNNDGI
-865 LDTKD
+865 LTTEDMI
-870 LVYVKNS
+870 YVKNS

-882 NFSLRLGASYKGF
+882 NFSIRLGASYKGF
-895 FVNVMFQGAT
+895 FINAMFQGAT

-926 KYHLTDTWTPD
+926 EYHLTDCWSSD
-937 NPGAS
+937 NPNAT

-960 FWVRDCDFLRLK
+960 FWIRDCDFLRLK
-972 SLSLGYALQPAVLKK
+972 SLSIGYAFQPALLKK
-987 LKLTS
+987 IKLNS

-997 QGSNLV
+997 QGSNLL
-1003 TWSSLSDLG
+1003 TWSSISDLG

>member
-1 MGKRITALFI
+1 MKHKSIYTLITA
-11 GALCLA
+11 ALIC
-17 GGLAAQTPQ
+17 GNIDAQNALPM
-26 PILKGKVIDRGGET
+26 LKGKVIDRGGET
-40 VIGAHVKWKNAQGG
+40 VIGAHVRWKNDKAA
-54 AVTDLDGNFSI
+54 AVTDLDGNFTI
-65 PETGTELV
+65 PESGTELV
-73 ISFLGYKTQ
+73 VSFLGYKTQ
-82 TIKIKPGQKN
+82 YVKVKPGQKD
-92 LVITLEDDAQDLDE
+92 LVIRLEDDAQELDE
-106 LVVVGYGTQ
+106 LVVIGYGTQ
-115 KKASLTGSIETIKS
+115 KKSSLTGSIETIKS
-129 EDLLSLPT
+129 EDLLSMPT

-182 GVPRFGTTTSDGEMR
+182 GVPRFGTNTSDGEMR

-228 VILVQTKRASGN
+228 VILVQTKRAAGN

-260 DFLDA
+260 EFLDA
-265 YEYAK
+265 YNYAL
-270 LYNRAVENTPGTAN
+270 LYNKAVENTPGTTN
-284 AAYTPEQLEMIRTH
+284 TAYTPEQLEQIRTH
-298 SNPNVYGDE
+298 SNPNLYGDE
-307 NLLDYLDN
+307 DLLDYLDN
-315 VGYTTTHSVSA
+315 IGYTTTHSVSA
-326 NGGNQYVKY
+326 NGGNQFLKY

-341 THSKG
+341 THSQG
-346 LYSEVNR
+346 LYSGVNR

-368 GLVLSLDITGSRS
+368 GLVLSLDIMGARTD
-381 NSKNSSYTTIDNAYN
+381 SKNSSYTTIDAAYN
-396 SSPLQVLRFDNGYL
+396 FSPLQVLRFSNGYM
-410 ASVDGSN
+410 ASIDGSN

-431 TGKMNTIT
+431 TGRMNTIT
-439 ANLRWELPWV
+439 ANLKWELPWV
-449 KGLSV
+449 KGLSM
-454 YARATFDNNTRI
+454 YARATFDNNNRM
-466 EKTFD
+466 EKTFS

-480 QQTGQFDTDPNTVYP
+480 AQTGDYAIDPNTVYP
-495 TAKVSIEQ
+495 TAKVTVEQ
-503 IDRFVDNQLYEAG
+503 TDRFVNNQLYEAG
-516 INYNRTFAA
+516 INYNRTFNS

-546 GENQNASIYPETI
+546 GENQNAAIYPEI
-559 VLQARMTIGT
+559 IGT
-569 AVTARLL
+569 AVSARLI
-576 GSETYNQRASLIGR
+576 GSEAYNQRASLIGR
-590 LNYGYDYRYFVE
+590 LNYGYDYRYFIE

-615 DHRWGFFPSVSASWV
+615 DHRWGFFPSVSGSWV
-630 LSNETFFKN
+630 LSNEKFFKEWN
-639 WKQKVLSNVK
+639 QKVLSNVK

-662 VGEYSYLLT
+662 VGEYAYLLT
-671 YIESTRE
+671 FMESTRE
-678 GYNIGGN
+678 GYNIGGI
-685 YRPGIIMST
+685 YRPGIIMNT

-703 WGKSHDYNIAADL
+703 WGKSHDYNIATDL
-716 GFWDNRFGLTFEHYW
+716 GFWDNRFGLTFEYYW
-731 RYETDKITAA
+731 RFETDKITAA

-750 GVDGNVPNMNFSKLK
+750 GVSGNVPNMNFSKLK

-774 HRNTV
+774 HRNTI

-786 DLTLAKSQ
+786 DLTLAKSD

-804 SVTPNL
+804 SVSPNL

-817 MVWSMYEAEGL
+817 MVWAMYEAEGL
-828 FQSQEEIDNWPLDQD
+828 FQSQEEIDAYMPNMSEADK
-843 GQGNATLAP
+843 AALAP
-852 GDIKYKDQDGNHV
+852 GDIKYKDQNNDGK
-865 LDTKD
+865 LTTEDMI
-870 LVYVKNS
+870 YVKNS

-882 NFSLRLGASYKGF
+882 NFSIRLGASYKGF
-895 FVNVMFQGAT
+895 FINAMFQGAT

-926 KYHLTDTWTPD
+926 EYHLTDCWSSD
-937 NPGAS
+937 NPNAT

-960 FWVRDCDFLRLK
+960 FWIRDCDFLRLK
-972 SLSLGYALQPAVLKK
+972 SLSIGYAFQPALLKK
-987 LKLTS
+987 IKLNS

-997 QGSNLV
+997 QGSNLL
-1003 TWSSLSDLG
+1003 TWSSISDLG

>member
-92 LVITLEDDAQDLDE
+92 LVVTLEDDAQDLDE

-315 VGYTTTHSVSA
+315 VGYTTTHSISA

-346 LYSEVNR
+346 LYSGVNR

-454 YARATFDNNTRI
+454 YARATFDNNTRM

-546 GENQNASIYPETI
+546 GENQNASIYPE
-559 VLQARMTIGT
+559 TIGT

-870 LVYVKNS
+870 LIYVKNS

-942 LPRIKFATANDNN
+942 LPRIKFATANGQRHIGSRRHQVQRPGRQSRARHQRLD
-955 RKEST
+955 
-960 FWVRDCDFLRLK
+960 LREK
-972 SLSLGYALQPAVLKK
+972 FFQPGL
-987 LKLTS
+987 
-992 ASIAL
+992 
-997 QGSNLV
+997 
-1003 TWSSLSDLG
+1003 
-1012 MDPESLRGYPIQ
+1012 
-1024 RSYGITLNLG
+1024 
-1034 F
+1034 

>member
-92 LVITLEDDAQDLDE
+92 LVVTLEDDAQDLDE

-346 LYSEVNR
+346 LYSGVNR

-546 GENQNASIYPETI
+546 GENQNASIYPE
-559 VLQARMTIGT
+559 TIGT

-870 LVYVKNS
+870 LIYVKNS

-1003 TWSSLSDLG
+1003 TWSSLRDLG

>member
-346 LYSEVNR
+346 LYSGVNR

-559 VLQARMTIGT
+559 GT

-685 YRPGIIMST
+685 YRPGIIMS
-694 GNYPNPELT
+694 
-703 WGKSHDYNIAADL
+703 AAML
-716 GFWDNRFGLTFEHYW
+716 
-731 RYETDKITAA
+731 
-741 PSYLYPPST
+741 
-750 GVDGNVPNMNFSKLK
+750 
-765 AWGWDLTLT
+765 
-774 HRNTV
+774 
-779 GKVKYNV
+779 
-786 DLTLAKSQ
+786 
-794 DKYLDFGDES
+794 
-804 SVTPNL
+804 
-810 RRVGRSS
+810 
-817 MVWSMYEAEGL
+817 
-828 FQSQEEIDNWPLDQD
+828 
-843 GQGNATLAP
+843 
-852 GDIKYKDQDGNHV
+852 
-865 LDTKD
+865 
-870 LVYVKNS
+870 
-877 SNPDF
+877 
-882 NFSLRLGASYKGF
+882 
-895 FVNVMFQGAT
+895 
-905 GYQQNIKELYTT
+905 
-917 NSGSLQRFQ
+917 
-926 KYHLTDTWTPD
+926 
-937 NPGAS
+937 
-942 LPRIKFATANDNN
+942 
-955 RKEST
+955 
-960 FWVRDCDFLRLK
+960 
-972 SLSLGYALQPAVLKK
+972 
-987 LKLTS
+987 
-992 ASIAL
+992 
-997 QGSNLV
+997 
-1003 TWSSLSDLG
+1003 
-1012 MDPESLRGYPIQ
+1012 
-1024 RSYGITLNLG
+1024 
-1034 F
+1034 

>member
-1 MGKRITALFI
+1 MKHKSIFTLFAASLLCGHLGAQNAL
-11 GALCLA
+11 
-17 GGLAAQTPQ
+17 PM
-26 PILKGKVIDRGGET
+26 LKGKVIDRGGET
-40 VIGAHVKWKNAQGG
+40 VIGAHVRWKNDKAA
-54 AVTDLDGNFSI
+54 AVTDLDGNFII
-65 PETGTELV
+65 PETGSELV
-73 ISFLGYKTQ
+73 VSFLGYKTQ
-82 TIKIKPGQKN
+82 YVKVKPGQKD
-92 LVITLEDDAQDLDE
+92 LVIRLEDDAQELDE
-106 LVVVGYGTQ
+106 LVVIGYGTQ
-115 KKASLTGSIETIKS
+115 KKSSLTGSIETIKS
-129 EDLLSLPT
+129 EDLLSMPT

-182 GVPRFGTTTSDGEMR
+182 GVPRFGTSTSDGEMR

-228 VILVQTKRASGN
+228 VILVQTKRATGN

-265 YEYAK
+265 YNYAL
-270 LYNRAVENTPGTAN
+270 LYNRAVENTPGTTN
-284 AAYTPEQLEMIRTH
+284 TAYTPEQLEQIRTH
-298 SNPNVYGDE
+298 SNPNLYGDE
-307 NLLDYLDN
+307 DLLDYLDN

-326 NGGNQYVKY
+326 NGGNQFLKY

-346 LYSEVNR
+346 LYSGVNR

-368 GLVLSLDITGSRS
+368 GLVLSLDIMGARTD
-381 NSKNSSYTTIDNAYN
+381 SKNSSYTTIDAAYN
-396 SSPLQVLRFDNGYL
+396 FSPLQVLRFSNGYL
-410 ASVDGSN
+410 ASIDGSN
-417 PLINVEGLGGYIKD
+417 PLINVDGLGGYIKD
-431 TGKMNTIT
+431 TGRMNTIT
-439 ANLRWELPWV
+439 ANLKWELPWV
-449 KGLSV
+449 KGLSM
-454 YARATFDNNTRI
+454 YARATFDNNTRM
-466 EKTFD
+466 EKTFS

-480 QQTGQFDTDPNTVYP
+480 AQTGDYAIDPNTVYP
-495 TAKVSIEQ
+495 TAKVTVEQ
-503 IDRFVDNQLYEAG
+503 TDRFVSNQLYEAG
-516 INYNRTFAA
+516 INYNRTFNS

-546 GENQNASIYPETI
+546 GENQNAAIYPEI
-559 VLQARMTIGT
+559 IGT
-569 AVTARLL
+569 AVSARLI

-615 DHRWGFFPSVSASWV
+615 DHRWGFFPSISGSWV
-630 LSNETFFKN
+630 LSNEKFFKDWN
-639 WKQKVLSNVK
+639 QKVLSNVK

-662 VGEYSYLLT
+662 VGEYAYLLT
-671 YIESTRE
+671 FMESTRE
-678 GYNIGGN
+678 GYNIGGI
-685 YRPGIIMST
+685 YRPGIVMNT

-703 WGKSHDYNIAADL
+703 WGKSHDYNIATDL
-716 GFWDNRFGLTFEHYW
+716 GFWDNRFGLTFEYYW
-731 RYETDKITAA
+731 RFETDKITAA

-750 GVDGNVPNMNFSKLK
+750 GVEGNVPNMNFSKLK

-774 HRNTV
+774 HRNTI

-786 DLTLAKSQ
+786 DLTLAKSD

-804 SVTPNL
+804 SVYPNL
-810 RRVGRSS
+810 RRIGRSS
-817 MVWSMYEAEGL
+817 MVWAMYEAEGL
-828 FQSQEEIDNWPLDQD
+828 FQSQEEIDAYMPNMSESDK
-843 GQGNATLAP
+843 AALAP
-852 GDIKYKDQDGNHV
+852 GDIKYKDQNNDGK
-865 LDTKD
+865 LTTEDMI
-870 LVYVKNS
+870 YVKNS

-882 NFSLRLGASYKGF
+882 NLSIRLGASYKGF
-895 FVNVMFQGAT
+895 FINAMFQGAT

-917 NSGSLQRFQ
+917 NSSSLQRFQ
-926 KYHLTDTWTPD
+926 EYHLTDCWTPD
-937 NPGAS
+937 NPNAT

-960 FWVRDCDFLRLK
+960 FWIRDCDFLRLK
-972 SLSLGYALQPAVLKK
+972 SLSIGYAFQPALLKK
-987 LKLTS
+987 MKLNS

-997 QGSNLV
+997 QGSNLL
-1003 TWSSLSDLG
+1003 TWSSISDLG

>member
-1 MGKRITALFI
+1 MKHKSIYTLITA
-11 GALCLA
+11 ALIC
-17 GGLAAQTPQ
+17 GNIDAQNALPM
-26 PILKGKVIDRGGET
+26 LKGKVIDRGGET
-40 VIGAHVKWKNAQGG
+40 VIGAHVRWKNDKAA
-54 AVTDLDGNFSI
+54 AVTDLDGNFTI
-65 PETGTELV
+65 PESGTELV
-73 ISFLGYKTQ
+73 VSFLGYKTQ
-82 TIKIKPGQKN
+82 YVKVKPGQKN
-92 LVITLEDDAQDLDE
+92 LVIRLEDDAQELDE
-106 LVVVGYGTQ
+106 LIVIGYGTQ
-115 KKASLTGSIETIKS
+115 KKSSLTGSIETIKS
-129 EDLLSLPT
+129 EDLLSMPT

-182 GVPRFGTTTSDGEMR
+182 GVPRFGTNTSDGEMR

-228 VILVQTKRASGN
+228 VILVQTKRAAGN

-260 DFLDA
+260 EFLDA
-265 YEYAK
+265 YNYAL
-270 LYNRAVENTPGTAN
+270 LYNKAVENTLGTTN
-284 AAYTPEQLEMIRTH
+284 TAYTPEQLEQIRTH
-298 SNPNVYGDE
+298 SNPNLYGDE
-307 NLLDYLDN
+307 DLLDYLDN
-315 VGYTTTHSVSA
+315 IGYTTTHSVSA
-326 NGGNQYVKY
+326 NGGNQFLKY

-341 THSKG
+341 THSQG
-346 LYSEVNR
+346 LYSGVNR

-368 GLVLSLDITGSRS
+368 GLVLSLDIMGARTD
-381 NSKNSSYTTIDNAYN
+381 SKNSSYTTIDAAYN
-396 SSPLQVLRFDNGYL
+396 FSPLQVLRFSNGYM
-410 ASVDGSN
+410 ASIDGSN

-431 TGKMNTIT
+431 TGRMNTIT
-439 ANLRWELPWV
+439 ANLKWELPWV
-449 KGLSV
+449 KGLSM
-454 YARATFDNNTRI
+454 YARATFDNNNRM
-466 EKTFD
+466 EKTFS

-480 QQTGQFDTDPNTVYP
+480 AQTGDYAIDPNTVYP
-495 TAKVSIEQ
+495 TAKVTVEQ
-503 IDRFVDNQLYEAG
+503 TDRFVNNQLYEAG
-516 INYNRTFAA
+516 INYNRTFNS

-546 GENQNASIYPETI
+546 GENQNAAIYPEI
-559 VLQARMTIGT
+559 IGT
-569 AVTARLL
+569 AVSARLI
-576 GSETYNQRASLIGR
+576 GSEAYNQRASLIGR
-590 LNYGYDYRYFVE
+590 LNYGYDYRYFIE

-615 DHRWGFFPSVSASWV
+615 DHRWGFFPSVSGSWV
-630 LSNETFFKN
+630 LSNEKFFKEWN
-639 WKQKVLSNVK
+639 QKVLSNVK

-662 VGEYSYLLT
+662 VGEYAYLLT
-671 YIESTRE
+671 FMESTRE
-678 GYNIGGN
+678 GYNIGGI
-685 YRPGIIMST
+685 YRPGIIMNT

-703 WGKSHDYNIAADL
+703 WGKSHDYNIATDL
-716 GFWDNRFGLTFEHYW
+716 GFWDNRFGLTFEYYW
-731 RYETDKITAA
+731 RFETDKITAA

-750 GVDGNVPNMNFSKLK
+750 GVSGNVPNMNFSKLK

-774 HRNTV
+774 HRNTI

-786 DLTLAKSQ
+786 DLTLAKSD

-804 SVTPNL
+804 SVSPNL

-817 MVWSMYEAEGL
+817 MVWAMYEAEGL
-828 FQSQEEIDNWPLDQD
+828 FQSQEEIDAYMPNMSEADKAAL
-843 GQGNATLAP
+843 TP
-852 GDIKYKDQDGNHV
+852 GDIKYKDQNNDGR
-865 LDTKD
+865 LTTEDMI
-870 LVYVKNS
+870 YVKNS

-882 NFSLRLGASYKGF
+882 NFSIRLGASYKGF
-895 FVNVMFQGAT
+895 FINAMFQGAT

-926 KYHLTDTWTPD
+926 EYHLTDCWSSD
-937 NPGAS
+937 NPNAT

-960 FWVRDCDFLRLK
+960 FWIRDCDFLRLK
-972 SLSLGYALQPAVLKK
+972 SLSIGYAFQPALLKK
-987 LKLTS
+987 IKLNS

-997 QGSNLV
+997 QGSNLL
-1003 TWSSLSDLG
+1003 TWSSISDLG

>member
-92 LVITLEDDAQDLDE
+92 LVVTLEDDAQDLDE

-346 LYSEVNR
+346 LYSGVNR

-546 GENQNASIYPETI
+546 GENQNASIYPE
-559 VLQARMTIGT
+559 TIGT

-870 LVYVKNS
+870 LIYVKNS

-917 NSGSLQRFQ
+917 NSGS
-926 KYHLTDTWTPD
+926 Y
-937 NPGAS
+937 S
-942 LPRIKFATANDNN
+942 
-955 RKEST
+955 
-960 FWVRDCDFLRLK
+960 
-972 SLSLGYALQPAVLKK
+972 
-987 LKLTS
+987 
-992 ASIAL
+992 
-997 QGSNLV
+997 GSRN
-1003 TWSSLSDLG
+1003 T
-1012 MDPESLRGYPIQ
+1012 I
-1024 RSYGITLNLG
+1024 
-1034 F
+1034 

>member
-346 LYSEVNR
+346 LYSGVNR

-559 VLQARMTIGT
+559 GT

-671 YIESTRE
+671 YIT
-678 GYNIGGN
+678 
-685 YRPGIIMST
+685 
-694 GNYPNPELT
+694 
-703 WGKSHDYNIAADL
+703 
-716 GFWDNRFGLTFEHYW
+716 
-731 RYETDKITAA
+731 
-741 PSYLYPPST
+741 
-750 GVDGNVPNMNFSKLK
+750 
-765 AWGWDLTLT
+765 
-774 HRNTV
+774 
-779 GKVKYNV
+779 
-786 DLTLAKSQ
+786 
-794 DKYLDFGDES
+794 
-804 SVTPNL
+804 
-810 RRVGRSS
+810 
-817 MVWSMYEAEGL
+817 
-828 FQSQEEIDNWPLDQD
+828 
-843 GQGNATLAP
+843 
-852 GDIKYKDQDGNHV
+852 
-865 LDTKD
+865 
-870 LVYVKNS
+870 
-877 SNPDF
+877 
-882 NFSLRLGASYKGF
+882 
-895 FVNVMFQGAT
+895 
-905 GYQQNIKELYTT
+905 
-917 NSGSLQRFQ
+917 
-926 KYHLTDTWTPD
+926 
-937 NPGAS
+937 
-942 LPRIKFATANDNN
+942 
-955 RKEST
+955 
-960 FWVRDCDFLRLK
+960 
-972 SLSLGYALQPAVLKK
+972 
-987 LKLTS
+987 
-992 ASIAL
+992 
-997 QGSNLV
+997 
-1003 TWSSLSDLG
+1003 
-1012 MDPESLRGYPIQ
+1012 
-1024 RSYGITLNLG
+1024 
-1034 F
+1034 

>member
-92 LVITLEDDAQDLDE
+92 LVVTLEDDAQDLDE

-346 LYSEVNR
+346 LYSGVNR

-454 YARATFDNNTRI
+454 YARATFDNNTRM

-546 GENQNASIYPETI
+546 GENQNASIYPE
-559 VLQARMTIGT
+559 TIGT

-678 GYNIGGN
+678 GYNIG
-685 YRPGIIMST
+685 
-694 GNYPNPELT
+694 
-703 WGKSHDYNIAADL
+703 
-716 GFWDNRFGLTFEHYW
+716 W
-731 RYETDKITAA
+731 RRRC
-741 PSYLYPPST
+741 
-750 GVDGNVPNMNFSKLK
+750 G
-765 AWGWDLTLT
+765 
-774 HRNTV
+774 
-779 GKVKYNV
+779 
-786 DLTLAKSQ
+786 
-794 DKYLDFGDES
+794 
-804 SVTPNL
+804 NL
-810 RRVGRSS
+810 R
-817 MVWSMYEAEGL
+817 L
-828 FQSQEEIDNWPLDQD
+828 
-843 GQGNATLAP
+843 
-852 GDIKYKDQDGNHV
+852 
-865 LDTKD
+865 
-870 LVYVKNS
+870 
-877 SNPDF
+877 
-882 NFSLRLGASYKGF
+882 
-895 FVNVMFQGAT
+895 
-905 GYQQNIKELYTT
+905 
-917 NSGSLQRFQ
+917 
-926 KYHLTDTWTPD
+926 
-937 NPGAS
+937 
-942 LPRIKFATANDNN
+942 
-955 RKEST
+955 
-960 FWVRDCDFLRLK
+960 
-972 SLSLGYALQPAVLKK
+972 
-987 LKLTS
+987 
-992 ASIAL
+992 
-997 QGSNLV
+997 
-1003 TWSSLSDLG
+1003 
-1012 MDPESLRGYPIQ
+1012 
-1024 RSYGITLNLG
+1024 
-1034 F
+1034 

>member
-1 MGKRITALFI
+1 MKHKSIFTLFAASLLCGHLGAQNAL
-11 GALCLA
+11 
-17 GGLAAQTPQ
+17 PM
-26 PILKGKVIDRGGET
+26 LKGKVIDRGGET
-40 VIGAHVKWKNAQGG
+40 VIGAHVRWKNDKAA
-54 AVTDLDGNFSI
+54 AVTDLDGNFII
-65 PETGTELV
+65 PETGSELV
-73 ISFLGYKTQ
+73 VSFLGYKTQ
-82 TIKIKPGQKN
+82 YVKVKPGQKD
-92 LVITLEDDAQDLDE
+92 LVIRLEDDAQELDE
-106 LVVVGYGTQ
+106 LVVIGYGTQ
-115 KKASLTGSIETIKS
+115 KKSSLTGSIETIKS
-129 EDLLSLPT
+129 EDLLSMPT

-182 GVPRFGTTTSDGEMR
+182 GVPRFGTSTSDGEMR

-228 VILVQTKRASGN
+228 VILVQTKRATGN

-265 YEYAK
+265 YNYAL
-270 LYNRAVENTPGTAN
+270 LYNRAVENTPGTTN
-284 AAYTPEQLEMIRTH
+284 TAYTPEQLEQIRTH
-298 SNPNVYGDE
+298 SNPNLYGDE
-307 NLLDYLDN
+307 DLLDYLDN

-326 NGGNQYVKY
+326 NGGNQFLKY

-346 LYSEVNR
+346 LYSGVNR

-368 GLVLSLDITGSRS
+368 GLVLSLDIMGARTD
-381 NSKNSSYTTIDNAYN
+381 SKNSSYTTIDAAYN
-396 SSPLQVLRFDNGYL
+396 FSPLQVLRFSNGYM

-417 PLINVEGLGGYIKD
+417 PLINVDGLGGYIKD
-431 TGKMNTIT
+431 TGRMNTIT
-439 ANLRWELPWV
+439 ANLKWELPWV
-449 KGLSV
+449 KGLSI
-454 YARATFDNNTRI
+454 YARATFDNNTRM
-466 EKTFD
+466 EKTFS

-480 QQTGQFDTDPNTVYP
+480 AQTGDYAIDPNTVYP
-495 TAKVSIEQ
+495 TAKVTVEQ
-503 IDRFVDNQLYEAG
+503 TDRFVSNQLYEAG
-516 INYNRTFAA
+516 INYNRTFNS

-546 GENQNASIYPETI
+546 GENQNAAIYPEI
-559 VLQARMTIGT
+559 IGT
-569 AVTARLL
+569 AVSARLI

-615 DHRWGFFPSVSASWV
+615 DHRWGFFPSISGSWV
-630 LSNETFFKN
+630 LSNEKFFKN
-639 WKQKVLSNVK
+639 WNQKVLSNVK

-662 VGEYSYLLT
+662 VGEYAYLLT
-671 YIESTRE
+671 FMESTRE
-678 GYNIGGN
+678 GYNIGSI
-685 YRPGIIMST
+685 YRPGIVMNT
-694 GNYPNPELT
+694 GNYPNPALT
-703 WGKSHDYNIAADL
+703 WGKSHDYNIATDL
-716 GFWDNRFGLTFEHYW
+716 GFWDNRFGLTFEYYW
-731 RYETDKITAA
+731 RFETDKITAA

-750 GVDGNVPNMNFSKLK
+750 GVEGNVPNMNFSKLK

-774 HRNTV
+774 HRNTI

-786 DLTLAKSQ
+786 DLTLAKSD

-804 SVTPNL
+804 SVYPNL

-817 MVWSMYEAEGL
+817 MVWAMYEAEGL
-828 FQSQEEIDNWPLDQD
+828 FQSQEEIDAYMPNMSESDK
-843 GQGNATLAP
+843 AALAP
-852 GDIKYKDQDGNHV
+852 GDIKYKDQNNDGK
-865 LDTKD
+865 LTTEDMI
-870 LVYVKNS
+870 YVKNS

-882 NFSLRLGASYKGF
+882 NLSIRLGASYKGF
-895 FVNVMFQGAT
+895 FINAMFQGAT

-917 NSGSLQRFQ
+917 NSSSLQRFQ
-926 KYHLTDTWTPD
+926 EYHLTDCWTPD
-937 NPGAS
+937 NPNAT

-960 FWVRDCDFLRLK
+960 FWIRDCDFLRLK
-972 SLSLGYALQPAVLKK
+972 SLSIGYAFQPALLKK
-987 LKLTS
+987 MKLNS

-997 QGSNLV
+997 QGSNLL
-1003 TWSSLSDLG
+1003 TWSSISDLG

>member
-1 MGKRITALFI
+1 MKHKSIYTLITA
-11 GALCLA
+11 ALIC
-17 GGLAAQTPQ
+17 GNIDAQNALPM
-26 PILKGKVIDRGGET
+26 LKGKVIDRGGET
-40 VIGAHVKWKNAQGG
+40 VIGAHVRWKNDKAA
-54 AVTDLDGNFSI
+54 AVTDLDGNFTI
-65 PETGTELV
+65 PESGTELV
-73 ISFLGYKTQ
+73 VSFLGYKTQ
-82 TIKIKPGQKN
+82 YVKVKPGQKN
-92 LVITLEDDAQDLDE
+92 LVIRLEDDAQELDE
-106 LVVVGYGTQ
+106 LVVIGYGTQ
-115 KKASLTGSIETIKS
+115 KKSSLTGSIETIKS
-129 EDLLSLPT
+129 EDLLSMPT

-182 GVPRFGTTTSDGEMR
+182 GVPRFGTNTSDGEMR

-228 VILVQTKRASGN
+228 VILVQTKRAAGN
-240 QKVSVNYRGQ
+240 QKVSVNYLGQ

-260 DFLDA
+260 EFLDA
-265 YEYAK
+265 YNYAL
-270 LYNRAVENTPGTAN
+270 LYNKAVENTPGTTN
-284 AAYTPEQLEMIRTH
+284 TAYTPEQLEQIRTH
-298 SNPNVYGDE
+298 SNPNLYGDE
-307 NLLDYLDN
+307 DLLDYLDN
-315 VGYTTTHSVSA
+315 IGYTTTHSVSA
-326 NGGNQYVKY
+326 NGGNQFLKY

-341 THSKG
+341 THSQG
-346 LYSEVNR
+346 LYSGVNR

-368 GLVLSLDITGSRS
+368 GLVLSLDIMGARTD
-381 NSKNSSYTTIDNAYN
+381 SKNSSYTTIDAAYN
-396 SSPLQVLRFDNGYL
+396 FSPLQVLRFSNGYM
-410 ASVDGSN
+410 ASIDGSN

-431 TGKMNTIT
+431 TGRMNTIT
-439 ANLRWELPWV
+439 ANLKWELPWV
-449 KGLSV
+449 KGLSM
-454 YARATFDNNTRI
+454 YARATFDNNNRM
-466 EKTFD
+466 EKTFS

-480 QQTGQFDTDPNTVYP
+480 AQTGDYAIDPNTVYP
-495 TAKVSIEQ
+495 TAKVTVEQ
-503 IDRFVDNQLYEAG
+503 TDRFVNNQLYEAG
-516 INYNRTFAA
+516 INYNRTFNS

-546 GENQNASIYPETI
+546 GENQNAAIYPEI
-559 VLQARMTIGT
+559 IGT
-569 AVTARLL
+569 AVSARLI
-576 GSETYNQRASLIGR
+576 GSEAYNQRASLIGR
-590 LNYGYDYRYFVE
+590 LNYGYDYRYFIE

-615 DHRWGFFPSVSASWV
+615 DHRWGFFPSVSGSWV
-630 LSNETFFKN
+630 LSNEKFFKEWN
-639 WKQKVLSNVK
+639 QKVLSNVK

-662 VGEYSYLLT
+662 VGEYAYLLT
-671 YIESTRE
+671 FMESTRE
-678 GYNIGGN
+678 GYNIGGI
-685 YRPGIIMST
+685 YRPGIIMNT

-703 WGKSHDYNIAADL
+703 WGKSHDYNIATDL
-716 GFWDNRFGLTFEHYW
+716 GFWDNRFGLTFEYYW
-731 RYETDKITAA
+731 RFETDKITAA

-750 GVDGNVPNMNFSKLK
+750 GVSGNVPNMNFSKLK

-774 HRNTV
+774 HRNTI

-786 DLTLAKSQ
+786 DLTLAKSD

-804 SVTPNL
+804 SVSPNL

-817 MVWSMYEAEGL
+817 MVWAMYEAEGL
-828 FQSQEEIDNWPLDQD
+828 FQSQEEIDAYMPNMSEADK
-843 GQGNATLAP
+843 AALAP
-852 GDIKYKDQDGNHV
+852 GDIKYKDQNNDGK
-865 LDTKD
+865 LTTEDMI
-870 LVYVKNS
+870 YVKNS

-882 NFSLRLGASYKGF
+882 NFSIRLGASYKGF
-895 FVNVMFQGAT
+895 FINAMFQGAT

-926 KYHLTDTWTPD
+926 EYHLTDCWSSD
-937 NPGAS
+937 NPNAT

-960 FWVRDCDFLRLK
+960 FWIRDCDFLRLK
-972 SLSLGYALQPAVLKK
+972 SLSIGYAFQPALLKK
-987 LKLTS
+987 IKLNS

-997 QGSNLV
+997 QGSNLL
-1003 TWSSLSDLG
+1003 TWSSISDLG

>member
-1 MGKRITALFI
+1 MKHKSIYTLITA
-11 GALCLA
+11 ALIC
-17 GGLAAQTPQ
+17 GNIDAQNALPM
-26 PILKGKVIDRGGET
+26 LKGKVIDRGGET
-40 VIGAHVKWKNAQGG
+40 VIGAHVRWKNDKAA
-54 AVTDLDGNFSI
+54 AVTDLDGNFTI
-65 PETGTELV
+65 PESGTELV
-73 ISFLGYKTQ
+73 VSFLGYKTQ
-82 TIKIKPGQKN
+82 YVKVKPGQKD
-92 LVITLEDDAQDLDE
+92 LVIRLEDDAQELDE
-106 LVVVGYGTQ
+106 LVVIGYGTQ
-115 KKASLTGSIETIKS
+115 KKSSLTGSIETIKS
-129 EDLLSLPT
+129 EDLLSMPT

-182 GVPRFGTTTSDGEMR
+182 GVPRFGTNTSDGEMR

-260 DFLDA
+260 EFLDA
-265 YEYAK
+265 YNYAL
-270 LYNRAVENTPGTAN
+270 LYNKAVENTPGTTN
-284 AAYTPEQLEMIRTH
+284 TAYTPEQLEQIRTH
-298 SNPNVYGDE
+298 SNPNLYGDE
-307 NLLDYLDN
+307 DLLDYLDN
-315 VGYTTTHSVSA
+315 IGYTTTHSVSA
-326 NGGNQYVKY
+326 NGGNQFLKY

-341 THSKG
+341 THSQG
-346 LYSEVNR
+346 LYSGVNR

-368 GLVLSLDITGSRS
+368 GLVLSLDITGARTD
-381 NSKNSSYTTIDNAYN
+381 SKNSSYTTIDAAYN
-396 SSPLQVLRFDNGYL
+396 FSPLQVLRFSNGYM
-410 ASVDGSN
+410 ASIDGSN

-431 TGKMNTIT
+431 TGRMNTIT
-439 ANLRWELPWV
+439 ANLKWELPWV
-449 KGLSV
+449 KGLSM
-454 YARATFDNNTRI
+454 YARATFDNNNRM
-466 EKTFD
+466 EKTFS

-480 QQTGQFDTDPNTVYP
+480 ALTGDYAIDPNTVYP
-495 TAKVSIEQ
+495 TAKVTIEQ
-503 IDRFVDNQLYEAG
+503 TDRFVNNQLYEAG
-516 INYNRTFAA
+516 INYNRTFNS

-546 GENQNASIYPETI
+546 GENQNAAIYPEI
-559 VLQARMTIGT
+559 IGT
-569 AVTARLL
+569 AVSTRLI
-576 GSETYNQRASLIGR
+576 GSEAYNQRASLIGR
-590 LNYGYDYRYFVE
+590 LNYGYDYRYFIE

-615 DHRWGFFPSVSASWV
+615 DHRWGFFPSISGSWV
-630 LSNETFFKN
+630 LSNEKFFKEWN
-639 WKQKVLSNVK
+639 QKVLSNVK

-662 VGEYSYLLT
+662 VGEYAYLLT
-671 YIESTRE
+671 FMESTRE
-678 GYNIGGN
+678 GYNIGGI
-685 YRPGIIMST
+685 YRPGIIMNT

-703 WGKSHDYNIAADL
+703 WGKSHDYNIATDL
-716 GFWDNRFGLTFEHYW
+716 GFWDNRFGLTFEYYW
-731 RYETDKITAA
+731 RFETDKITAA

-750 GVDGNVPNMNFSKLK
+750 GVSGNVPNMNFSKLK

-774 HRNTV
+774 HRNTI

-786 DLTLAKSQ
+786 DLTLAKSD

-804 SVTPNL
+804 SVSPNL

-817 MVWSMYEAEGL
+817 MVWAMYEAEGL
-828 FQSQEEIDNWPLDQD
+828 FQSQEEIDAYMPNMSETDK
-843 GQGNATLAP
+843 AALAP
-852 GDIKYKDQDGNHV
+852 GDIKYKDQNNDGK
-865 LDTKD
+865 LTTEDMI
-870 LVYVKNS
+870 YVKNS

-882 NFSLRLGASYKGF
+882 NFSIRLGASYKGF
-895 FVNVMFQGAT
+895 FINAMFQGAT

-926 KYHLTDTWTPD
+926 EYHLTDCWSPD
-937 NPGAS
+937 NPNAT

-960 FWVRDCDFLRLK
+960 FWIRDCDFLRLK
-972 SLSLGYALQPAVLKK
+972 SLSIGYAFQPALLKK
-987 LKLTS
+987 IKLNS

-997 QGSNLV
+997 QGSNLL
-1003 TWSSLSDLG
+1003 TWSSISDLG

>member
-1 MGKRITALFI
+1 MKHKSIYTLITA
-11 GALCLA
+11 ALIC
-17 GGLAAQTPQ
+17 GNIDAQNALPM
-26 PILKGKVIDRGGET
+26 LKGKVIDRGGET
-40 VIGAHVKWKNAQGG
+40 VIGAHVRWKNDKAA
-54 AVTDLDGNFSI
+54 AVTDLDGNFTI
-65 PETGTELV
+65 PESGTELV
-73 ISFLGYKTQ
+73 VSFLGYKTQ
-82 TIKIKPGQKN
+82 YVKVKPGQKN
-92 LVITLEDDAQDLDE
+92 LVIRLEDDAQELDE
-106 LVVVGYGTQ
+106 LVVIGYGTQ
-115 KKASLTGSIETIKS
+115 KKSSLTGSIETIKS
-129 EDLLSLPT
+129 EDLLSMPT

-182 GVPRFGTTTSDGEMR
+182 GVPRFGTNTSDGEMR

-228 VILVQTKRASGN
+228 VILVQTKRAAGN

-260 DFLDA
+260 EFLDA
-265 YEYAK
+265 YNYAL
-270 LYNRAVENTPGTAN
+270 LYNKAVENTPGTTN
-284 AAYTPEQLEMIRTH
+284 TAYTPEQLEQIRTH
-298 SNPNVYGDE
+298 ANPNLYGDE
-307 NLLDYLDN
+307 DLLDYLDN
-315 VGYTTTHSVSA
+315 IGYTTTHSVSA
-326 NGGNQYVKY
+326 NGGNQFLKY

-341 THSKG
+341 THSQG
-346 LYSEVNR
+346 LYSGVNR

-368 GLVLSLDITGSRS
+368 GLVLSLDIMGARTD
-381 NSKNSSYTTIDNAYN
+381 SKNSSYTTIDAAYN
-396 SSPLQVLRFDNGYL
+396 FSPLQVLRFSNGYM
-410 ASVDGSN
+410 ASIDGSN

-431 TGKMNTIT
+431 TGRMNTIT
-439 ANLRWELPWV
+439 ANLKWELPWV
-449 KGLSV
+449 KGLSM
-454 YARATFDNNTRI
+454 YARATFDNNTRM
-466 EKTFD
+466 EKTFS

-480 QQTGQFDTDPNTVYP
+480 AQTGDYAIDPNTVYP
-495 TAKVSIEQ
+495 TAKVTVEQ
-503 IDRFVDNQLYEAG
+503 TDRFVNNQLYEAG
-516 INYNRTFAA
+516 INYNRTFNS

-546 GENQNASIYPETI
+546 GENQNAAIYPEI
-559 VLQARMTIGT
+559 IGT
-569 AVTARLL
+569 AVSARLI
-576 GSETYNQRASLIGR
+576 GSEAYNQRASLIGR
-590 LNYGYDYRYFVE
+590 LNYGYDYRYFIE

-615 DHRWGFFPSVSASWV
+615 DHRWGFFPSVSGSWV
-630 LSNETFFKN
+630 LSNEKFFKEWN
-639 WKQKVLSNVK
+639 QKVLSNVK

-662 VGEYSYLLT
+662 VGEYAYLLT
-671 YIESTRE
+671 FMESTRE
-678 GYNIGGN
+678 GYNIGGI
-685 YRPGIIMST
+685 YRPGIIMNT

-703 WGKSHDYNIAADL
+703 WGKSHDYNIATDL
-716 GFWDNRFGLTFEHYW
+716 GFWDNRFGLTFEYYW
-731 RYETDKITAA
+731 RFETDKITAA

-750 GVDGNVPNMNFSKLK
+750 GVSGNVPNMNFSKLK

-774 HRNTV
+774 HRNTI

-786 DLTLAKSQ
+786 DLTLAKSD

-804 SVTPNL
+804 SVSPNL

-817 MVWSMYEAEGL
+817 MVWAMYEAEGL
-828 FQSQEEIDNWPLDQD
+828 FQSQEEIDAYMPNMSEADK
-843 GQGNATLAP
+843 AALAP
-852 GDIKYKDQDGNHV
+852 GDIKYKDQNNDGK
-865 LDTKD
+865 LTTEDMI
-870 LVYVKNS
+870 YVKNS

-882 NFSLRLGASYKGF
+882 NLSIRLGASYKGF
-895 FVNVMFQGAT
+895 FINAMFQGAT

-926 KYHLTDTWTPD
+926 EYHLTDCWSSD
-937 NPGAS
+937 NPNAT

-960 FWVRDCDFLRLK
+960 FWIRDCDFLRLK
-972 SLSLGYALQPAVLKK
+972 SLSIGYAFQPALLKK
-987 LKLTS
+987 IKLNS

-997 QGSNLV
+997 QGSNLL
-1003 TWSSLSDLG
+1003 TWSSISDLG

>member
-92 LVITLEDDAQDLDE
+92 LVVTLEDDAQDLDE

-270 LYNRAVENTPGTAN
+270 LYNRAVENTPGTTN
-284 AAYTPEQLEMIRTH
+284 TAYTPEQLEMIRTH

-346 LYSEVNR
+346 LYSGVNR

-368 GLVLSLDITGSRS
+368 GLVLSLDSPVRAPIARIPVIRPSTTLIISRRCRFCVLTMVIWPVLMAATR
-381 NSKNSSYTTIDNAYN
+381 SST
-396 SSPLQVLRFDNGYL
+396 
-410 ASVDGSN
+410 
-417 PLINVEGLGGYIKD
+417 
-431 TGKMNTIT
+431 
-439 ANLRWELPWV
+439 W
-449 KGLSV
+449 
-454 YARATFDNNTRI
+454 
-466 EKTFD
+466 
-471 KPVTLYTYD
+471 
-480 QQTGQFDTDPNTVYP
+480 
-495 TAKVSIEQ
+495 
-503 IDRFVDNQLYEAG
+503 
-516 INYNRTFAA
+516 
-525 KHDVGAM
+525 
-532 LVANYQQTHNQYMT
+532 
-546 GENQNASIYPETI
+546 
-559 VLQARMTIGT
+559 
-569 AVTARLL
+569 
-576 GSETYNQRASLIGR
+576 
-590 LNYGYDYRYFVE
+590 
-602 ASFRVDGSTYFHP
+602 
-615 DHRWGFFPSVSASWV
+615 
-630 LSNETFFKN
+630 
-639 WKQKVLSNVK
+639 KVLAATSK
-649 FRASTGLLGDDGL
+649 
-662 VGEYSYLLT
+662 
-671 YIESTRE
+671 TRE
-678 GYNIGGN
+678 
-685 YRPGIIMST
+685 R
-694 GNYPNPELT
+694 
-703 WGKSHDYNIAADL
+703 
-716 GFWDNRFGLTFEHYW
+716 
-731 RYETDKITAA
+731 
-741 PSYLYPPST
+741 
-750 GVDGNVPNMNFSKLK
+750 
-765 AWGWDLTLT
+765 
-774 HRNTV
+774 
-779 GKVKYNV
+779 
-786 DLTLAKSQ
+786 
-794 DKYLDFGDES
+794 
-804 SVTPNL
+804 
-810 RRVGRSS
+810 
-817 MVWSMYEAEGL
+817 
-828 FQSQEEIDNWPLDQD
+828 
-843 GQGNATLAP
+843 
-852 GDIKYKDQDGNHV
+852 
-865 LDTKD
+865 
-870 LVYVKNS
+870 
-877 SNPDF
+877 
-882 NFSLRLGASYKGF
+882 
-895 FVNVMFQGAT
+895 
-905 GYQQNIKELYTT
+905 
-917 NSGSLQRFQ
+917 
-926 KYHLTDTWTPD
+926 
-937 NPGAS
+937 
-942 LPRIKFATANDNN
+942 
-955 RKEST
+955 
-960 FWVRDCDFLRLK
+960 
-972 SLSLGYALQPAVLKK
+972 
-987 LKLTS
+987 
-992 ASIAL
+992 
-997 QGSNLV
+997 
-1003 TWSSLSDLG
+1003 
-1012 MDPESLRGYPIQ
+1012 
-1024 RSYGITLNLG
+1024 
-1034 F
+1034 

>member
-346 LYSEVNR
+346 LYSGVNR

-516 INYNRTFAA
+516 INYNRTFVA

-546 GENQNASIYPETI
+546 GENQNASIYPE
-559 VLQARMTIGT
+559 TIGT

-662 VGEYSYLLT
+662 VGEYST
-671 YIESTRE
+671 Y
-678 GYNIGGN
+678 
-685 YRPGIIMST
+685 
-694 GNYPNPELT
+694 
-703 WGKSHDYNIAADL
+703 
-716 GFWDNRFGLTFEHYW
+716 
-731 RYETDKITAA
+731 
-741 PSYLYPPST
+741 
-750 GVDGNVPNMNFSKLK
+750 
-765 AWGWDLTLT
+765 
-774 HRNTV
+774 
-779 GKVKYNV
+779 
-786 DLTLAKSQ
+786 
-794 DKYLDFGDES
+794 
-804 SVTPNL
+804 
-810 RRVGRSS
+810 
-817 MVWSMYEAEGL
+817 
-828 FQSQEEIDNWPLDQD
+828 
-843 GQGNATLAP
+843 
-852 GDIKYKDQDGNHV
+852 
-865 LDTKD
+865 
-870 LVYVKNS
+870 
-877 SNPDF
+877 
-882 NFSLRLGASYKGF
+882 SL
-895 FVNVMFQGAT
+895 
-905 GYQQNIKELYTT
+905 I
-917 NSGSLQRFQ
+917 
-926 KYHLTDTWTPD
+926 
-937 NPGAS
+937 
-942 LPRIKFATANDNN
+942 
-955 RKEST
+955 
-960 FWVRDCDFLRLK
+960 
-972 SLSLGYALQPAVLKK
+972 
-987 LKLTS
+987 
-992 ASIAL
+992 
-997 QGSNLV
+997 
-1003 TWSSLSDLG
+1003 
-1012 MDPESLRGYPIQ
+1012 
-1024 RSYGITLNLG
+1024 
-1034 F
+1034 